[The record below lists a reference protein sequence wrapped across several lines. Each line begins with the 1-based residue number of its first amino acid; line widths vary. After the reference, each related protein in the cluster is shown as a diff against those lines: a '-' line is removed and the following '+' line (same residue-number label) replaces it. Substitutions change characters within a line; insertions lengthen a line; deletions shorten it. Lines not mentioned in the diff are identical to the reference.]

1 MKNIG
6 TIFRKEV
13 GSFFNSLIAYVVIS
27 VFLIGTGL
35 FFWVFEYNILENG
48 ITQMD
53 ALFVFGPYMFLFLV
67 PAITMRAF
75 SEEMKTGTIEFLFT
89 KPLTEW
95 QIILGK
101 YFAGIFLVL
110 FALLP
115 SLIYYLSTYWLG
127 ILDSTPQM
135 GINAFGEILTA
146 PFIGHSNLDVGATW
160 GAYIGLLAVGCIFT
174 SLGLLTSALT
184 DNQIVAFILAVFVCF
199 FFYTGF
205 DYLAGIKA
213 LSGINALFL
222 NMSILHHYESI
233 SRGVIDSR
241 DLLYFVSFIASN
253 LILTR
258 VVLSQRMK

>member
-1 MKNIG
+1 MKNIS

-35 FFWVFEYNILENG
+35 FFWVFEYNILESG

-53 ALFVFGPYMFLFLV
+53 ALFDFGPYMFLFLV

-89 KPLTEW
+89 KPLTDW
-95 QIILGK
+95 QIIFGK
-101 YFAGIFLVL
+101 YFAGVFLVL
-110 FALLP
+110 FSLLP

-127 ILDSTPQM
+127 ILEGSPQM
-135 GINAFGEILTA
+135 GINAFGEILVS
-146 PFIGHSNLDVGATW
+146 PFMGSSNLDTGATW
-160 GAYIGLLAVGCIFT
+160 GAYIGLFAVGCIFT
-174 SLGLLTSALT
+174 SLGLFTSALT
-184 DNQIVAFILAVFVCF
+184 DNQIVAFILAVFLSF

-205 DYLAGIKA
+205 DFLAGIKA

-222 NMSILHHYESI
+222 KMSILQHYESI
-233 SRGVIDSR
+233 SRGVIDTR
-241 DLLYFVSFIASN
+241 DVLYFVSFVASV
-253 LILTR
+253 LILTK